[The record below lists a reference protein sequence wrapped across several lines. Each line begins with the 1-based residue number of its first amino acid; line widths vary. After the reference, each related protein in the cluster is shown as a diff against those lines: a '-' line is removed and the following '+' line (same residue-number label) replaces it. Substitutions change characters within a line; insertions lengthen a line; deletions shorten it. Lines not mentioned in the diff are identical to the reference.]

1 MSAGPE
7 RELTYHERAV
17 WGTCSVCGAPHGKAC
32 NPDVGIPLGR
42 NVLGESPRE
51 GAHLARLNNA
61 PLRVRE
67 VPA

>member
-17 WGTCSVCGAPHGKAC
+17 WGTCSVCGAEHGKAC
-32 NPDVGIPLGR
+32 DPDVGIPLVADVNGDR
-42 NVLGESPRE
+42 PR
-51 GAHLARLNNA
+51 AHLARLNNA